1 VYSKS
6 PDVGQPEV
14 SPTKLLETGVCFPPQ
29 GKLSDGRQEQI
40 ACLLLRVMARQQ
52 ATGLPQT
59 ETAPLLSGVERAIME
74 AVNALGMATPAQIV
88 TATQMS
94 RATVTRGLTRLI
106 QTGALQRQG
115 ATRSARYFTT
125 QTKITKSV

>member
-1 VYSKS
+1 MYSKS
-6 PDVGQPEV
+6 PDIGQPAV
-14 SPTKLLETGVCFPPQ
+14 SPTKLLETGVCFPPE
-29 GKLSDGRQEQI
+29 GKLIDCRQEQI

-59 ETAPLLSGVERAIME
+59 ENAPILLGAERAIME

-106 QTGALQRQG
+106 QAGALQRQG
-115 ATRSARYFTT
+115 ATRGVRYFTT
-125 QTKITKSV
+125 QTRNQ